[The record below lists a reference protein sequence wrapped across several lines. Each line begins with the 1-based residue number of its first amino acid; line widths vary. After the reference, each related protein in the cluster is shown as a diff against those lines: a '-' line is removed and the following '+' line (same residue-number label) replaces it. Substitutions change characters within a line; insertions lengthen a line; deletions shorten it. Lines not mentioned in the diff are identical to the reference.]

1 MKKAKLRKLTL
12 AKHTVSELGIHEI
25 VGGIS
30 GGACNSN
37 ACTVSKESLSC
48 PPYTLPVVCH
58 GSAGCF
64 RRG

>member
-1 MKKAKLRKLTL
+1 MKKTKLKSLKLRKQ
-12 AKHTVSELGIHEI
+12 TVSELGTDAI

-30 GGACNSN
+30 GGACNPGG
-37 ACTVSKESLSC
+37 VSKNSLGC

-64 RRG
+64 RGN